1 MMESHSLSNNHKR
14 SLKDNVERGERFF
27 RAFLLS
33 LGVFMI
39 LLVSSILLTLVLNS
53 LPSIKEF
60 GLSFFTGATWDP
72 VNGKFGA
79 LPFLMGTLLT
89 SILSLLI
96 SIPFSLSISILISDY
111 IKGGL
116 LSSILQIFTEL
127 VAGIPSVVI
136 GLWGLFVLVPLV
148 RKLETKVGI
157 TPYGVGIFTAS
168 IILAIMIIPYSA
180 SIGREVLSLVP
191 KEIKEGGFSLGAT
204 KFEVIKNISLPY
216 AKSGILAGFLLSF
229 GRAFGE
235 TMAVTMVIGNS
246 NKIPKSIFMPGN
258 TMASVIANEFAEA
271 TTKLYISSLI
281 EMALLLFLVSTVIN
295 IFGRYVI
302 KRLSNE
308 ETEGKNLS

>member
-79 LPFLMGTLLT
+79 LAFLMGTLLT

-148 RKLETKVGI
+148 RKFETKVGI

>member
-27 RAFLLS
+27 RVFLLS

-136 GLWGLFVLVPLV
+136 GLWGLFVLVPIV
-148 RKLETKVGI
+148 RKFETKIGI

>member
-39 LLVSSILLTLVLNS
+39 LLVSSVLLTLVLNS

-60 GLSFFTGATWDP
+60 GFSFFTGATWNP

-127 VAGIPSVVI
+127 IAGIPSVVI

-148 RKLETKVGI
+148 RKLETKIGI

>member
-14 SLKDNVERGERFF
+14 SLKDNVGRGERFF

-33 LGVFMI
+33 LGVFMT

-136 GLWGLFVLVPLV
+136 GLWGLFVLVPIV
-148 RKLETKVGI
+148 RKFETKIGI

>member
-39 LLVSSILLTLVLNS
+39 LLVSSILLTLVSNS

-148 RKLETKVGI
+148 RKFETKVGI

>member
-27 RAFLLS
+27 RAFLLF
-33 LGVFMI
+33 LGVSMI
-39 LLVSSILLTLVLNS
+39 LLVSSVLLTLVSNS

-60 GLSFFTGATWDP
+60 GLSFFTRTTWDP

-96 SIPFSLSISILISDY
+96 SVPFSLSISILISDY

-127 VAGIPSVVI
+127 VAGISSVVI
-136 GLWGLFVLVPLV
+136 GLWGLFVLVPIV
-148 RKLETKVGI
+148 RRLETKVGI

-204 KFEVIKNISLPY
+204 KFEVIKSISLPY

-246 NKIPKSIFMPGN
+246 NKIPKNIFMPGN

>member
-1 MMESHSLSNNHKR
+1 MMENHSLSNNHKR

-33 LGVFMI
+33 LGVFMT

-136 GLWGLFVLVPLV
+136 GLWGLFVLVPIV
-148 RKLETKVGI
+148 RKFETKIGI

>member
-14 SLKDNVERGERFF
+14 SLKDNVERGEKFF

-136 GLWGLFVLVPLV
+136 GLWGLFVLVPIV
-148 RKLETKVGI
+148 RKLETKIGI

-191 KEIKEGGFSLGAT
+191 KEIKEAGFSLGAT

-246 NKIPKSIFMPGN
+246 NKIPKNIFMPGN

>member
-14 SLKDNVERGERFF
+14 SLKDNVGRGERFF

-96 SIPFSLSISILISDY
+96 SVPFSLSISILISDY

-148 RKLETKVGI
+148 RKFETKVGI

-308 ETEGKNLS
+308 KTEGKNLS

>member
-136 GLWGLFVLVPLV
+136 GLWGLFVLVPII

-308 ETEGKNLS
+308 KTEGKNLS

>member
-148 RKLETKVGI
+148 RKFETKVGI

-308 ETEGKNLS
+308 KTEGKNLS

>member
-33 LGVFMI
+33 LGVFMT

-148 RKLETKVGI
+148 RKFETKVGI

>member
-136 GLWGLFVLVPLV
+136 GLWGLFVLVPIV
-148 RKLETKVGI
+148 RKFETKIGI

>member
-1 MMESHSLSNNHKR
+1 MESHSLSNNHKR

-148 RKLETKVGI
+148 RKFETKVGI

>member
-136 GLWGLFVLVPLV
+136 GLWGLFVLVPIV
-148 RKLETKVGI
+148 RKFETKVGI

>member
-53 LPSIKEF
+53 LPSVKEF

-136 GLWGLFVLVPLV
+136 GLWGLFVLVPIV
-148 RKLETKVGI
+148 RKFETKVGI

-308 ETEGKNLS
+308 KTEGKNLS

>member
-53 LPSIKEF
+53 LPSVKEF

-148 RKLETKVGI
+148 RKFETKVGI

-204 KFEVIKNISLPY
+204 KFEVIKDISLPY

>member
-33 LGVFMI
+33 LGVFMT

-60 GLSFFTGATWDP
+60 GLSFFTGATWNP

-96 SIPFSLSISILISDY
+96 SVPFSLSISILISDY

-127 VAGIPSVVI
+127 IAGIPSVVI

-148 RKLETKVGI
+148 RKLETKIGI

>member
-39 LLVSSILLTLVLNS
+39 LLVSSVLLTLVLNS

-60 GLSFFTGATWDP
+60 GLSFFTGATWNP

-96 SIPFSLSISILISDY
+96 SVPFSLSISILISDY

-127 VAGIPSVVI
+127 IAGIPSVVI

-148 RKLETKVGI
+148 RKLETKIGI

>member
-1 MMESHSLSNNHKR
+1 MESHSLSNNHKR

-39 LLVSSILLTLVLNS
+39 LLVSSVLLTLVLNS

-60 GLSFFTGATWDP
+60 GLSFFTGATWNP

-96 SIPFSLSISILISDY
+96 SVPFSLSISILISDY

-116 LSSILQIFTEL
+116 LSSILQIFAEL

-148 RKLETKVGI
+148 RKLETKIGI

>member
-148 RKLETKVGI
+148 RKFETKVGI

>member
-14 SLKDNVERGERFF
+14 SLKDNVGRGERFF

-39 LLVSSILLTLVLNS
+39 LLVSSILLTLVSNS

-116 LSSILQIFTEL
+116 LSSTLQIFTEL

-136 GLWGLFVLVPLV
+136 GLWGLFVLVPIV

>member
-1 MMESHSLSNNHKR
+1 MESHSLSNNHKR

-127 VAGIPSVVI
+127 IAGIPSVVI
-136 GLWGLFVLVPLV
+136 GLWGLFVLVPIV
-148 RKLETKVGI
+148 RKFETKIGI

>member
-39 LLVSSILLTLVLNS
+39 LLVSSILLTLVSNS
-53 LPSIKEF
+53 FPSIKEF

-148 RKLETKVGI
+148 RKFETKVGI

>member
-148 RKLETKVGI
+148 RKLETKIGI

>member
-1 MMESHSLSNNHKR
+1 MESHSLSNNHKR

-39 LLVSSILLTLVLNS
+39 LLVSSVLLTLVLNS

-60 GLSFFTGATWDP
+60 GLSFFTGATWNP

-96 SIPFSLSISILISDY
+96 SVPFSLSISILISDY

-127 VAGIPSVVI
+127 IAGIPSVVI

-148 RKLETKVGI
+148 RKLETKIGI

>member
-1 MMESHSLSNNHKR
+1 MESHSLSNNHKR

-39 LLVSSILLTLVLNS
+39 LLVSSILLTLVSNS

-148 RKLETKVGI
+148 RKFETKVGI

>member
-39 LLVSSILLTLVLNS
+39 LLVSSVLLTLVLNS

-60 GLSFFTGATWDP
+60 GLSFFTGATWNP

-96 SIPFSLSISILISDY
+96 SVPFSLSISILISDY

-116 LSSILQIFTEL
+116 LSSILQIFAEL

-148 RKLETKVGI
+148 RKLETKIGI

>member
-1 MMESHSLSNNHKR
+1 MESHSLSNNHKR